1 MAALREDSFTR
12 AHRGKRVRKLS
23 DSENDSLRSSFRIET
38 GNSQFYT
45 KVPLTHL
52 ELDND
57 GGGGTGL
64 TRNKKTQA
72 SFRLKKMTGY
82 HDGSSRFPKLN
93 DCAHF
98 HYDNVEVTT
107 ITLTILDDNASYDE
121 TSAVQQNGGATHLDV
136 PYTVQVGSTNKTW
149 LIKRCYE
156 DFRVLDKQIH
166 RCIYDRRFSQ
176 LAELPKAKA
185 LSENRDAV
193 KAMLAHY
200 LNRFSE
206 IAGDRINC
214 GPVLNWMEIDNHGNR
229 LVVGDDS
236 AINIPAVAAA
246 HVIQRYVAQAP
257 DEITLQVGDIVSV
270 IDMPPAEDSLWWHGK
285 RGFEVGFFPSQC
297 VELIGDIVPQ
307 AVASKIPKTPKPVLR
322 RHGKL
327 ITFLRSFLVQRPTKG
342 GLKQRGILRE
352 RVFGCDLGEHL
363 LNTSQDVPDLVKA
376 CTKFIEEYGVV
387 DGIYRLSGVASNIHR
402 LRDEFDSEKSPEL
415 DEFKKDIH
423 CVTAVCKLYFRE
435 LPNPLLTYQ
444 LYDRFAV
451 AVADEENRLM
461 HIHGTVQQLPPPHY
475 RTLEY
480 LIKHLSKMAEMEEKT
495 GMNTKNLAIV
505 WAPNLL
511 RSKEIE
517 SGAAAF
523 MEIRVQAVV
532 VEYLI
537 RNMDLIFNN
546 KLFPDVPG
554 LAVAKEHMQRPKSV
568 IMSLPTK
575 LLSLEEAQA
584 RTQNIEPDKEK
595 KYIEVGGG
603 PAALQEYHTVIDV
616 PGRRPSS
623 KFKKSGTWRDFFSFK
638 QKDGK
643 QKPQRENSPERTSY
657 VIKGKQGSL
666 RSVRSVESLT
676 TTEGNAIKMT
686 FDRHPESDKLPRR
699 RRSSISCVEDS
710 GLRRSCSNDSYFEDD
725 STVTTAAI
733 AAATNDFLSAT
744 GQSPDDSI
752 EVEEEAMHW
761 HDVDSR
767 MSSPMWIDEGIKT
780 PDTSNKGSPLTPLAT
795 PRDMAMQPTVRTRAH
810 TDPIL
815 DQSYDRKVD
824 FQKSLPGEIHS
835 PQRPPRSVDSCLK
848 EATSDSSEA
857 RLRSK
862 PVPPPKPAQR
872 PVPAPRV
879 SLSSHP
885 TSDQKTNVNIEND
898 EFAETG
904 LEQRRPSV
912 LQKLKHA
919 VSPKKCEKERKSG
932 ERNSG
937 HDLKISNEANDIVV
951 KKRPTL
957 SPVDTR
963 RHVDKPESLVTHQG
977 VVLRPRKLS
986 PLVPQQTDA
995 FEGFLSSP
1003 RKNRYS
1009 LDTVLSE
1016 YDNLREKY
1024 NSQALSPD
1032 FDVLQEI
1039 SNEYENVSI
1048 QGKPVLSSERTMEHN
1063 ASNEGPHTVVV
1074 RQKSKPSEVSL
1085 GLNLQER
1092 LEMINSGKTEVDD
1105 VQTEFAKSEFP
1116 GPQTA
1121 TIMPFTPPPTPET
1134 SENVFSYRNSNG
1146 CMDGSVSPGIS
1157 SLNISCNNSTSDNSS
1172 PKLFSN
1178 FSERKPIKLGSFK
1191 KKSPTLAAY
1200 EMNSA
1205 KMSSVAAKMSLY
1217 SSPVSSPT
1225 EENVFLS
1232 EMKSKLEST
1241 QEGANIRT
1249 SSSSSA
1255 QENIYMNFPVIQ
1267 WRDSPNL
1274 ATFSDEFK
1282 ASRSTLISQYDN
1294 VDDEYDYSINSTN
1307 LPPLAIVEDDISDHY

>member
-1 MAALREDSFTR
+1 M
-12 AHRGKRVRKLS
+12 
-23 DSENDSLRSSFRIET
+23 
-38 GNSQFYT
+38 
-45 KVPLTHL
+45 
-52 ELDND
+52 
-57 GGGGTGL
+57 
-64 TRNKKTQA
+64 
-72 SFRLKKMTGY
+72 
-82 HDGSSRFPKLN
+82 
-93 DCAHF
+93 
-98 HYDNVEVTT
+98 
-107 ITLTILDDNASYDE
+107 
-121 TSAVQQNGGATHLDV
+121 
-136 PYTVQVGSTNKTW
+136 W
-149 LIKRCYE
+149 LVKRCYE

-176 LAELPKAKA
+176 LAELPKGRA
-185 LSENRDAV
+185 LSEDRDAV
-193 KAMLAHY
+193 KAMLSHY

-246 HVIQRYVAQAP
+246 HVIKRYIAQAP

-270 IDMPPAEDSLWWHGK
+270 IDMPPSEDSLWWHGK

-297 VELIGDIVPQ
+297 VELIGDIVPP

-363 LNTSQDVPDLVKA
+363 LNTAQDVPEMVKA
-376 CTKFIEEYGVV
+376 CTEFIEEYGIV

-402 LRDEFDSEKSPEL
+402 LRDDFDSEQTPNL
-415 DEFKKDIH
+415 NEFCKDIH

-444 LYDRFAV
+444 LYDRFAI

-461 HIHGTVQQLPPPHY
+461 HIHDTVQQLPPPHY

-480 LIKHLSKMAEMEEKT
+480 LIKHLAKMAEKEDRT

-511 RSKEIE
+511 RSREIE

-554 LAVAKEHMQRPKSV
+554 LAVAKQQMQRPKSV
-568 IMSLPTK
+568 IVGVPTK

-584 RTQNIEPDKEK
+584 RCQNVEPEKEK

-603 PAALQEYHTVIDV
+603 PSALQEFHTVIDV
-616 PGRRPSS
+616 PGRRPSGS
-623 KFKKSGTWRDFFSFK
+623 KSKKSGTWRDFFSFK

-643 QKPQRENSPERTSY
+643 QKSPAENLEERTSY
-657 VIKGKQGSL
+657 VMKGKQGSL

-676 TTEGNAIKMT
+676 MMDAKTITVS
-686 FDRHPESDKLPRR
+686 FDRSKHPESARLPR
-699 RRSSISCVEDS
+699 RRSSISCVEDT
-710 GLRRSCSNDSYFEDD
+710 GLKRCSSNDSYFDD
-725 STVTTAAI
+725 GDTVTSAAI
-733 AAATNDFLSAT
+733 AAATKEFLTAT
-744 GQSPDDSI
+744 GQKHVLDDSHDP
-752 EVEEEAMHW
+752 EQEAMHW

-767 MSSPMWIDEGIKT
+767 MSSPMWIDEGVNT

-815 DQSYDRKVD
+815 DQSYDRKLD
-824 FQKSLPGEIHS
+824 FQKSLPAEIHS
-835 PQRPPRSVDSCLK
+835 PQRPPRSVDVAPKNMTDTPLDVKSR
-848 EATSDSSEA
+848 T
-857 RLRSK
+857 R
-862 PVPPPKPAQR
+862 PVPPPKPSQR

-879 SLSSHP
+879 SLSQNT
-885 TSDQKTNVNIEND
+885 TSDQISSSVNIENSVCQ
-898 EFAETG
+898 EVMTAESES
-904 LEQRRPSV
+904 EQRRPSV

-919 VSPKKCEKERKSG
+919 VSPKRAERERKSG
-932 ERNSG
+932 DRNSG
-937 HDLKISNEANDIVV
+937 HEMLNESNDHPV
-951 KKRPTL
+951 KRKPIL

-963 RHVDKPESLVTHQG
+963 KLVAKPENLQTHEG
-977 VVLRPRKLS
+977 VVMRPRKLS
-986 PLVPQQTDA
+986 PLVSQQTDA

-1009 LDTVLSE
+1009 LETVLSE

-1024 NSQALSPD
+1024 HSQALSPD
-1032 FDVLQEI
+1032 FDVLQEFGNECENNVNTQGINI
-1039 SNEYENVSI
+1039 SPTERKRDHRYN
-1048 QGKPVLSSERTMEHN
+1048 SEESRTRVDGQ
-1063 ASNEGPHTVVV
+1063 SNKVDEM
-1074 RQKSKPSEVSL
+1074 SL
-1085 GLNLQER
+1085 GLSLKER
-1092 LEMINSGKTEVDD
+1092 LEKINSRHSHEVEE

-1116 GPQTA
+1116 GPQMA
-1121 TIMPFTPPPTPET
+1121 TIMPFTPPPTPNT
-1134 SENVFSYRNSNG
+1134 SDTVFSYRNSNG
-1146 CMDGSVSPGIS
+1146 CMDGTVSPGIS
-1157 SLNISCNNSTSDNSS
+1157 SLNISCNNSKGDAAS

-1178 FSERKPIKLGSFK
+1178 FTEQVRHPVKLGSFK
-1191 KKSPTLAAY
+1191 KKSPTMTAY
-1200 EMNSA
+1200 EQNSA
-1205 KMSSVAAKMSLY
+1205 KMKSVAAKMSAY
-1217 SSPVSSPT
+1217 SSPATSPTSPT
-1225 EENVFLS
+1225 EEDVFHIAA
-1232 EMKSKLEST
+1232 SKPRMENQQRDLMGRGYLYTNSSPEESL
-1241 QEGANIRT
+1241 
-1249 SSSSSA
+1249 
-1255 QENIYMNFPVIQ
+1255 YMNFPVVP
-1267 WRDSPNL
+1267 WETSNL
-1274 ATFSDEFK
+1274 SKFGDDFK

-1294 VDDEYDYSINSTN
+1294 LDDEYDCSLQSKS
-1307 LPPLAIVEDDISDHY
+1307 LPPLAIVEDDISDNY